1 MGQGSWT
8 RRTAAMI
15 VAATL
20 LAACSGSDDDGADPS
35 TAPEPTQ
42 PPTETTGT
50 TEPDDD
56 ALDGEGLAVGVLSP
70 PPGLLSTLFRG
81 QDRGMAFAVED
92 VDAAGGVLDGPLA
105 LTPFTPQPGSDITEA
120 VTEAI
125 DAGSSALIGP
135 AGSDDAE
142 LVRDQ
147 LLADGGLTCSASASL
162 PRVTLDQ
169 DGDDGD
175 LSLVRT
181 ALSDDV
187 MTTYLT
193 RYIEDR
199 RDEQAPDAAWTV
211 AIVARDDD
219 YGVSISAG
227 LAATLQAAGMNPV
240 VVGYDHRRV
249 EFSGTAAEAAGVEA
263 DLTVLVSYSEGANL
277 LTSLVRAG
285 VDPATMIG
293 LDAFFRARI
302 ASIASPGTDGDPA
315 ALDGFTLLGSM
326 GDRAFLER
334 LYEADENGEVSFASQ
349 AYDCAVLLALG
360 TEAVALDEE
369 LALASAVV
377 AVSGDGTTCTT
388 YDDCLTK
395 LRAGED
401 IDYDG
406 VSGRIDFDEH
416 GDPTWARFTTAV
428 LQGGAI
434 TDITATDVDIAEL
447 RRQLEAYASA
457 AQIAAVQQA
466 LRFLG
471 FYGGPINGLDT
482 EEYRA
487 ALAAFQASVGLPP
500 TGIFD
505 AATDAALRAA
515 LGPYADLLMA
525 TTEDIQR
532 LLTDLGFYDGP
543 IDGVWTDE
551 VTEAIRALQREL
563 GVPETGVIDAATL
576 RAIYARGEAD
586 ATTTTTTPDTT
597 APPTTTPPTTAPPTT
612 APPTTTPPPTTPP
625 PTVPP
630 TTTPPTPPTTTTPLP
645 PIDKPTLLEVLQ
657 AEPEFSMF
665 VQLVFAVDA
674 SGFEI
679 PEQLTVFAPTD
690 DAILAAVS
698 EEEFEELLADP
709 AAAQAVLAYHVVDG
723 RLPTSALTDGL
734 QLTALHGETLAVTND
749 GSTITVGGAPI
760 DPSRENLEAING
772 IVQGLTELLMPP
784 A

>member
-1 MGQGSWT
+1 MGRGSWT
-8 RRTAAMI
+8 RRTAAVVV
-15 VAATL
+15 VATAL
-20 LAACSGSDDDGADPS
+20 ISCSGSDDDASDPS
-35 TAPEPTQ
+35 TAPEPTE
-42 PPTETTGT
+42 PAVETTES
-50 TEPDDD
+50 TE
-56 ALDGEGLAVGVLSP
+56 AGGLDGEGLAVGVLAP

-81 QDRGMAFAVED
+81 QDRGMAFATAD
-92 VDAAGGVLDGPLA
+92 VDAAGGVLDGPLTTTA
-105 LTPFTPQPGSDITEA
+105 YTQEPGTDITGA
-120 VTEAI
+120 VTAAV
-125 DAGSSALIGP
+125 DGGSSALIGP

-142 LVRDQ
+142 IVRDQ
-147 LLADGGLTCSASASL
+147 LLADGGLTCTASASL
-162 PRVTLDQ
+162 PRVTADQ
-169 DGDDGD
+169 DAADGQ

-181 ALSDDV
+181 ALSDDI

-193 RYIEDR
+193 RYIEAR
-199 RDEQAPDAAWTV
+199 RDAEAPDAAWTV

-249 EFSGTAAEAAGVEA
+249 EFSGTAAEAAGVNA
-263 DLTVLVSYSEGANL
+263 DVTVLVSYSEGANL
-277 LTSLVRAG
+277 LSSLVRAG
-285 VDPATMIG
+285 VAPTTMIG

-302 ASIASPGTDGDPA
+302 ASIASPGSAGDPA

-326 GDRAFLER
+326 GDKAFLER
-334 LYEADENGEVSFASQ
+334 LYEADPNGEVSFAPQ

-360 TEAVALDEE
+360 TEALALDDQLS
-369 LALASAVV
+369 LATAVLGI
-377 AVSGDGTTCTT
+377 SDGGTTCTT
-388 YDDCLTK
+388 YDDCLSK
-395 LRAGED
+395 LQAGED

-406 VSGRIDFDEH
+406 VSGRIDFDEQ

-428 LQGGAI
+428 LSGGAV

-471 FYGGPINGLDT
+471 FYDGPINGLDT

-500 TGIFD
+500 TGVFD
-505 AATDAALRAA
+505 EATDAALRAA
-515 LGPYADLLMA
+515 LGPYAELLLA

-543 IDGVWTDE
+543 IDGVWTNE

-586 ATTTTTTPDTT
+586 ATTTTTTPATT
-597 APPTTTPPTTAPPTT
+597 APPETTAPPTT
-612 APPTTTPPPTTPP
+612 APPTTPPPTTPP
-625 PTVPP
+625 PTTEAPAPP
-630 TTTPPTPPTTTTPLP
+630 TTSPLP
-645 PIDKPTLLEVLQ
+645 PIDKPMLLEVLQ
-657 AEPEFSMF
+657 ADPQFSMF
-665 VQLVFAVDA
+665 VQLVFAVDS

-679 PEQLTVFAPTD
+679 PDQLTVFAPTD
-690 DAILAAVS
+690 DAIRAVLS
-698 EEEFEELLADP
+698 DDEFNELLDDP
-709 AAAQAVLAYHVVDG
+709 AAAQAVLAYHLVDG
-723 RLPTSALTDGL
+723 RYPTAALTDGL
-734 QLTALHGETLAVTND
+734 QLTSIHGEVLAVTND
-749 GSTITVGGAPI
+749 GATITVGGAQL
-760 DPSRENLEAING
+760 DPSRQNLEAING
-772 IVQGLTELLMPP
+772 VVQGLSALLQPSTT
-784 A
+784 